1 MVKSTGLKVA
11 GAVALVFGALTLF
24 SGWGALF
31 GGKDMGAVVPFV
43 LWFNFLAGFAYLAA
57 GWGMWAARRF
67 ARPLS
72 AAIVLAS
79 LAVGAALALHIA
91 GGGAYEMRTVGAMSL
106 RIVIWAVLALVAHR
120 ALPRG

>member
-1 MVKSTGLKVA
+1 MDSSTGRKIS
-11 GAVALVFGALTLF
+11 GGVALVFGGLTVF
-24 SGWGALF
+24 SGAAALF

-57 GWGMWAARRF
+57 GWGLWTGRRV

-72 AAIVLAS
+72 AAILLAS
-79 LAVGAALALHIA
+79 LAVGAALAFHVA

-106 RIVIWAVLALVAHR
+106 RILIWAVLALVAHLT
-120 ALPRG
+120 LPRG